1 MDFSK
6 IFIKDANPTKMG
18 GQAVMEGIMMKGADR
33 SAIAVRRADGS
44 INIKEEPLPPKKDW
58 MRWPVIR
65 GVMAFVDSLVTGTR
79 TLMYSAGVVEED
91 IEYDEEESE
100 PGRLE
105 QWIGDR
111 FGEKGVF
118 NFLLYSSV
126 VIALVISVGVFVLLP
141 TWVVGLC
148 KAFTQ
153 NAIILNLIEGLLR
166 IGMFIVYVALIS
178 RMQDIKRVF
187 QYHGAEHQTI
197 HCFENGLELTP
208 ENCAQFET
216 LHPRCGTSFIMFVF
230 IISLLLFSFLGWPNV
245 VVRLLSRILLIPV
258 VAGLSYEL
266 LRWAGRSDSMLVKV
280 LSVPGLLMQKLTTRV
295 PDESMLEVAIAAVN
309 VCLSEEPPRER
320 VFDVDGKGN
329 VIDREVWKRA
339 REIADGDISPEGRQ
353 AITDK
358 TRRASE
364 NFDAS
369 ADEMYGEESWESQRS
384 PEAMQ
389 ETIIFEELLK
399 ELERPDPVQKE
410 TVKSRE
416 EIDAI
421 NHVTRAAELFVE
433 HLAKES
439 DESAE
444 YQEKAADAVSES
456 AETVETEILPDVS
469 EVSSEQKSDASAE
482 ELDVPADEESE
493 DAKDVIES
501 LAKKYAQEIAAL
513 SESPDEMIH
522 SNHEEQEGGI
532 TLSADDA
539 DDSFV
544 GMVGDDD
551 EVGEKF
557 EEEITES
564 FEEMFRRETIELS
577 SDQVDEMIR
586 SMDKSTR

>member
-433 HLAKES
+433 QLAKES